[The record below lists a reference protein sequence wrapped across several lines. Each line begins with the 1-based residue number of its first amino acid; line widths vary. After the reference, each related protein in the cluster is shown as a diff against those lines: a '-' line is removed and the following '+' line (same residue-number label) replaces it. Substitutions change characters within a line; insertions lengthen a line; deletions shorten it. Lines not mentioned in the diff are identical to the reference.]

1 MKDCGL
7 NSVAEDDFHLT
18 TSRKIPGSEVC
29 NLVQQHQIASV
40 AAATD
45 LLGRLRKFRL
55 DPLYDHV
62 DESRQAMVKE
72 CIQAS
77 QAWAIQLRAWVQ
89 SIESS
94 IPKLVA

>member
-1 MKDCGL
+1 MIAHVVLPCL
-7 NSVAEDDFHLT
+7 NGDSQKAPAV
-18 TSRKIPGSEVC
+18 IPGVPIGPGS
-29 NLVQQHQIASV
+29 ASV